1 MKKLSN
7 RNNGI
12 SLGKREMRHYARMLE
27 SVESKYKKDLHIHTN
42 ALVQFILVN
51 GLEACDTAKG

>member
-12 SLGKREMRHYARMLE
+12 SLGKRGMRHYVRMLE

-42 ALVQFILVN
+42 ALVQFTLVN
-51 GLEACDTAKG
+51 GLEVCGMVLG